1 VKKSL
6 FKELGIVA
14 VLLSCEWGW
23 GVFAADFSVTA
34 EVGQELGADAF
45 DANKTM
51 KYTVDV
57 TNGNLYVKQ
66 TDMVIP
72 SQRGPSI
79 EVIRTYN
86 SRSFDFPR
94 MFGDANWSCSLRKY
108 LKTDGFDVCEDPGDM
123 EDLDVGDV
131 LQDAPEEEDCG
142 AYETYCHDAEDA
154 YDACISAIAT
164 LESQTIPAIE
174 HDIDD
179 AEDYLDYLK
188 DVALDDAENECDDWD
203 DLLYDWEEL
212 ESQPNWERDGS
223 PAWMP
228 EDDWQYYQWL
238 GGNDGFRYDNERDN
252 AYEFLSD
259 VKDDI
264 DYYEFDIILGLYDDL
279 DDAEGALY
287 DLENVDEPELLQ
299 DKDECCA
306 AADDCYS
313 FDGGTYYHV
322 DGYVFSDGDGEGS
335 FVPADSVAASQNMH
349 HIEIDA
355 ADNGTVRLKDGTVY
369 EFGGP
374 SSGEHETAVQWI
386 RDRYGNALSFDYQDG
401 RLSKIT
407 DATGTRHV
415 TIEYTPAGSV
425 ARVTDHTGRFVT
437 YEYNAEGNLATV
449 TYPDGG
455 VTKYEYMEALLTKI
469 STKVN
474 EMGEWHSIY
483 FKYEYDLRS
492 DYENQWGR
500 HIRQTKSACT
510 EVWRDGN
517 IGHTRYE
524 YLFDVLGKHPGSPNE
539 GETLITDSRDFTT
552 GKKWKKHVVPG
563 GGHEWMR
570 KRFVTEI
577 RDPYNHVTYY
587 EWDASVPG
595 RVGNLL
601 RTIDTNG
608 LVHEMEYDNLGNM
621 TEKVEDPGGLGHTTE
636 WEYELEYNQVS
647 LLRDPRENTK
657 EYLYVPAAGNAHGP
671 KGVLWK
677 EIDAEGFETEHWYDV
692 HGRLTK
698 TEDANGFVTEYSY
711 TENTD
716 GRAEIR
722 NVRHSTSSYKR
733 QIQGFGGGVWGFD
746 SRVEYDARGNKKS
759 EIDYNG
765 NKIEYSYD
773 AMNRLLKKKVCDTRT
788 SYMTQYTYDKA
799 GNRITMVD
807 PKGNVTTYKY
817 DVADRLVEVREP
829 EGRTIKY
836 GYDTEGNKTSE
847 TDPNGNVTTYAYDIL
862 NRLTWKSEPLGK
874 ETAYYYTGSGD
885 SSTNGGSREYTR
897 KKDRYTIV
905 QQFNWDG
912 RSSEPKIL
920 TTRYAYDRVYRL
932 ERVTD
937 PKDGETAYEYD
948 EVGNKIAEIDAADRE
963 TTYAYDGRNLLT
975 RVTDPMPT
983 PGTIEYTYDAM
994 GNKASEEDKN
1004 GHCTYYEHG
1013 DRNLLTKVTD
1023 EFENYIEYI
1032 YDGMNKRKARD
1043 KRGYV
1048 TEFNYNVRNLLQQ
1061 TILPTG
1067 GVVTVA
1073 YDDNGNK
1080 SLETDPNG
1088 NKFRYIYDG
1097 LNRMKTKTDAYNAL
1111 NLTTEYSYDPV
1122 GNRTRIKD
1130 AEGRITRYN
1139 YDALNRL
1146 QLVIDAA
1153 GGATEYGYDTLG
1165 NKVLVVDARG
1175 ETTRY
1180 WYDELNRLVRVRNPL
1195 RKETT
1200 YAYDEVGNRTDQWDA
1215 KGQHIEYAYDELN
1228 RLTARTF
1235 VGTGEYIEY
1244 GYDPQG
1250 NRTSMND
1257 SRAGI
1262 DDIEYDYDELNRL
1275 TDVTY
1280 SGGKTIHYD
1289 YDENGNR
1296 TLMVDAEDGET
1307 EYDYDEMNRVVSL
1320 ETSNGTTGYTY
1331 DPGGR
1336 LTQMEYPNGTWTE
1349 YGYDAANRTTTMV
1362 TRDSEDEVIQSIEY
1376 TEYDKVGN
1384 KMRMVYGTDVTSY
1397 EYDELYRLKKVTY
1410 PDDTVEEY
1418 SYDAVGNRVRKK
1430 IDGEVAE
1437 RYEYNQANQLITRL
1451 VGGSGAPTREIEVT
1465 GAVSDAGDP
1474 SFSGVESVTV
1484 NGVEAEVEEGSYTA
1498 EGVVLHPGENVLTA
1512 TARDRAGNE
1521 SENSITVRYE
1531 PDLETYYTYSY
1542 DANGNMVQMV
1552 KTIGEQS
1559 ETTEYEYDYEN
1570 RMTKATLPNATT
1582 NEFVY
1587 DGDKRRVSSKNTAG
1601 AVTKFLYDGLNNL
1614 KDYAS
1619 DGSTVLAS
1627 YTQGIGID
1635 KLISRTDTQ
1644 GTRYYHGD
1652 ALGSTRLMTKPD
1664 QTEAATYVYDAWGK
1678 VTGHTGET
1686 TNKFKFTAR
1695 EFEDEIGLQYNRARF
1710 YDPETGRFITQ
1721 DPLTKGPD
1729 DPTVSY
1735 QDNLYSFFKRSIK
1748 EMLEALD
1755 PYQTHRYAYCLNNPI
1770 NHIDPLGL
1778 ETALFVGKG
1787 IGPVPGIGS
1796 IDWLQGTKDARDG
1809 IEHISGQLEERGES
1823 TKIFLIGD
1831 TQAAAKFLSDAVSRG
1846 AKANIVTYSAGI
1858 NPGISTAKI
1867 LEKQNVHVS
1876 EFHSIEPSSASNL
1889 KGRGEYS
1896 IPGNVDHAANYIQK
1910 NLGGV
1915 IGVPKGNIG
1924 SPIKAV
1930 SPQTRIE
1937 NRDVSQLKG
1946 PDGKPVHH
1954 LNVDEHPD
1962 VKSAIVD
1969 AIKPPSGD
1977 SNHGGEGTG
1986 NTRPPDSKS
1995 HKTASAI
2002 LSTDTKDKAKDEHN
2016 EDTQ

>member
-1 VKKSL
+1 
-6 FKELGIVA
+6 
-14 VLLSCEWGW
+14 
-23 GVFAADFSVTA
+23 
-34 EVGQELGADAF
+34 
-45 DANKTM
+45 M
-51 KYTVDV
+51 
-57 TNGNLYVKQ
+57 
-66 TDMVIP
+66 
-72 SQRGPSI
+72 
-79 EVIRTYN
+79 
-86 SRSFDFPR
+86 
-94 MFGDANWSCSLRKY
+94 
-108 LKTDGFDVCEDPGDM
+108 
-123 EDLDVGDV
+123 
-131 LQDAPEEEDCG
+131 
-142 AYETYCHDAEDA
+142 
-154 YDACISAIAT
+154 
-164 LESQTIPAIE
+164 
-174 HDIDD
+174 
-179 AEDYLDYLK
+179 
-188 DVALDDAENECDDWD
+188 
-203 DLLYDWEEL
+203 
-212 ESQPNWERDGS
+212 
-223 PAWMP
+223 
-228 EDDWQYYQWL
+228 
-238 GGNDGFRYDNERDN
+238 
-252 AYEFLSD
+252 
-259 VKDDI
+259 
-264 DYYEFDIILGLYDDL
+264 
-279 DDAEGALY
+279 
-287 DLENVDEPELLQ
+287 
-299 DKDECCA
+299 
-306 AADDCYS
+306 
-313 FDGGTYYHV
+313 
-322 DGYVFSDGDGEGS
+322 
-335 FVPADSVAASQNMH
+335 
-349 HIEIDA
+349 
-355 ADNGTVRLKDGTVY
+355 
-369 EFGGP
+369 
-374 SSGEHETAVQWI
+374 
-386 RDRYGNALSFDYQDG
+386 
-401 RLSKIT
+401 
-407 DATGTRHV
+407 
-415 TIEYTPAGSV
+415 
-425 ARVTDHTGRFVT
+425 
-437 YEYNAEGNLATV
+437 
-449 TYPDGG
+449 
-455 VTKYEYMEALLTKI
+455 
-469 STKVN
+469 
-474 EMGEWHSIY
+474 
-483 FKYEYDLRS
+483 
-492 DYENQWGR
+492 
-500 HIRQTKSACT
+500 
-510 EVWRDGN
+510 
-517 IGHTRYE
+517 
-524 YLFDVLGKHPGSPNE
+524 
-539 GETLITDSRDFTT
+539 
-552 GKKWKKHVVPG
+552 
-563 GGHEWMR
+563 
-570 KRFVTEI
+570 
-577 RDPYNHVTYY
+577 
-587 EWDASVPG
+587 
-595 RVGNLL
+595 
-601 RTIDTNG
+601 
-608 LVHEMEYDNLGNM
+608 
-621 TEKVEDPGGLGHTTE
+621 
-636 WEYELEYNQVS
+636 
-647 LLRDPRENTK
+647 
-657 EYLYVPAAGNAHGP
+657 
-671 KGVLWK
+671 
-677 EIDAEGFETEHWYDV
+677 
-692 HGRLTK
+692 
-698 TEDANGFVTEYSY
+698 
-711 TENTD
+711 
-716 GRAEIR
+716 
-722 NVRHSTSSYKR
+722 
-733 QIQGFGGGVWGFD
+733 
-746 SRVEYDARGNKKS
+746 
-759 EIDYNG
+759 
-765 NKIEYSYD
+765 
-773 AMNRLLKKKVCDTRT
+773 
-788 SYMTQYTYDKA
+788 
-799 GNRITMVD
+799 
-807 PKGNVTTYKY
+807 
-817 DVADRLVEVREP
+817 
-829 EGRTIKY
+829 
-836 GYDTEGNKTSE
+836 
-847 TDPNGNVTTYAYDIL
+847 
-862 NRLTWKSEPLGK
+862 
-874 ETAYYYTGSGD
+874 
-885 SSTNGGSREYTR
+885 
-897 KKDRYTIV
+897 
-905 QQFNWDG
+905 
-912 RSSEPKIL
+912 
-920 TTRYAYDRVYRL
+920 
-932 ERVTD
+932 
-937 PKDGETAYEYD
+937 
-948 EVGNKIAEIDAADRE
+948 
-963 TTYAYDGRNLLT
+963 
-975 RVTDPMPT
+975 
-983 PGTIEYTYDAM
+983 IEYTYDAM

-1954 LNVDEHPD
+1954 LNVD
-1962 VKSAIVD
+1962 
-1969 AIKPPSGD
+1969 
-1977 SNHGGEGTG
+1977 
-1986 NTRPPDSKS
+1986 
-1995 HKTASAI
+1995 
-2002 LSTDTKDKAKDEHN
+2002 
-2016 EDTQ
+2016 